1 MRSNFLQAEV
11 MTLMWVCFKWRPKHF
26 IAAFKWKLPFTGPC
40 FISRLL
46 IHSSTSS
53 SLYCIPSW
61 MICGDVIPLQCIA
74 QIFHLN
80 AAPGPS
86 SIFYGTENSWVK
98 TQLPLADAKYF
109 LRWLFAPTYG
119 FLHGGHYA
127 LCCRGQNFE
136 LDMRKPGSCLCY
148 LLYLWPWT
156 RDTLLLVFHIQLN
169 RKSGRFL
176 GSFLPPNVNKS
187 IKLFCCFS
195 RMSLYDVSV
204 HCLGSGPLINS
215 C

>member
-1 MRSNFLQAEV
+1 MKIAIYWALLHQPVTHSQQHEFFTLLHSKLDDLWWCDSTTMYCSNLSSECSTWSLFNILWNRK
-11 MTLMWVCFKWRPKHF
+11 LMSED
-26 IAAFKWKLPFTGPC
+26 TTTT
-40 FISRLL
+40 SR
-46 IHSSTSS
+46 
-53 SLYCIPSW
+53 C
-61 MICGDVIPLQCIA
+61 
-74 QIFHLN
+74 QIF
-80 AAPGPS
+80 PEMV
-86 SIFYGTENSWVK
+86 IC
-98 TQLPLADAKYF
+98 
-109 LRWLFAPTYG
+109 TYIWISAWWS
-119 FLHGGHYA
+119 LA

-136 LDMRKPGSCLCY
+136 LDMRKPDSCLCY